1 MKYFQTWQDFMRDPA
16 NKALK
21 ESKGIHACK
30 QKFIQEQNKMMWHD
44 PIIIQENQSPG
55 QSVNNAVGAEKP
67 EVTTPQNEPNVETP
81 ETVEA

>member
-30 QKFIQEQNKMMWHD
+30 QKFIQEQNNMAWYD
-44 PIIIQENQSPG
+44 PMILN
-55 QSVNNAVGAEKP
+55 
-67 EVTTPQNEPNVETP
+67 
-81 ETVEA
+81 